1 VFSELLWLERV
12 SRWYAAES
20 WKKMRDVT
28 ACEKRGHKQPAE
40 QVCFLPVIWC
50 QVRNT
55 PLRLILQVCGS
66 RPKEKCQE
74 EVIAQACCH
83 TAD

>member
-1 VFSELLWLERV
+1 
-12 SRWYAAES
+12 
-20 WKKMRDVT
+20 MRDVT
-28 ACEKRGHKQPAE
+28 ACEKRGYKNQTCSAG
-40 QVCFLPVIWC
+40 CLPVMWC

-55 PLRLILQVCGS
+55 PLRLILEVRGS